1 MKRIIISQEEKNQI
15 LESHNSF
22 RDVLMGHLF
31 DKNLVNEQQSFSAPE
46 ANPAGYTEPA
56 KVLQDAKAKC
66 NQGSPLAKGEPTKV
80 KEGGDAIKYKH
91 DVDDPK
97 VGASAGDTTF
107 YYGDFTYQTVAP
119 NNQIKTTG
127 KWMCKALNVESGQ
140 CDAMK
145 KEKQSQDFM
154 TIEQLNKAGGTSLV
168 NNPAMV
174 EIITVC
180 NEKLYRV
187 NQKYR
192 NQYKALTKDQ
202 KAYLDELYGIGSD
215 DDKANVPKLD
225 PVTNAE
231 IPIKWVLA
239 RYANQAQINQIGFKE
254 IVINP
259 APNNP
264 FDYPVTIYLKVEG
277 EEKVKGSELQAAKDR
292 MRSETDSRQ
301 YCNNA
306 IEVFYTA
313 FVMQG
318 TSNLSPSEFNKF
330 KSDVEGCA
338 KRAILLKDV
347 NLDRKARAQLTAL
360 MGQASPNYITV
371 DRNSAFLIRV
381 NPPRTPRT

>member
-1 MKRIIISQEEKNQI
+1 MKKIIISQEEKTRI

-22 RDVLMGHLF
+22 REDLMGHLF
-31 DKNLVNEQQSFSAPE
+31 DKNLIKEQQSLTAPE
-46 ANPAGYTEPA
+46 ANPQGYTEPS
-56 KVLQDAKAKC
+56 KVLRDAQTKC
-66 NQGSPLAKGEPTKV
+66 AQGSPLTKGTITRV
-80 KEGGDAIKYKH
+80 TGAGDAIKYKH
-91 DVDDPK
+91 DGDDPK
-97 VGASAGDTTF
+97 VGASSGDTT
-107 YYGDFTYQTVAP
+107 YYFGNFTYQTVAP

-127 KWMCKALNVESGQ
+127 KWMCKALNIESGQ
-140 CDAMK
+140 CEAMK
-145 KEKQSQDFM
+145 KDKQSQSFM
-154 TIEQLNKAGGTSLV
+154 TIDKLSEAGGATLV
-168 NNPAMV
+168 SNPAMV

-192 NQYKALTKDQ
+192 NQYQALTKDQ
-202 KAYLDELYGIGSD
+202 KAYLDELYGIGGD
-215 DDKANVPKLD
+215 NQPKID

-231 IPIKWVLA
+231 VPSNWVLA
-239 RYANQAQINQIGFKE
+239 KNANQSQINQIGYKE
-254 IVINP
+254 IVISP
-259 APNNP
+259 ASNNP

-277 EEKVKGSELQAAKDR
+277 EQKVKGSELQKAKDR
-292 MRSETDSRQ
+292 MRSETDSKQ

>member
-1 MKRIIISQEEKNQI
+1 
-15 LESHNSF
+15 
-22 RDVLMGHLF
+22 
-31 DKNLVNEQQSFSAPE
+31 
-46 ANPAGYTEPA
+46 
-56 KVLQDAKAKC
+56 
-66 NQGSPLAKGEPTKV
+66 
-80 KEGGDAIKYKH
+80 
-91 DVDDPK
+91 
-97 VGASAGDTTF
+97 
-107 YYGDFTYQTVAP
+107 
-119 NNQIKTTG
+119 
-127 KWMCKALNVESGQ
+127 MCKALNIESGQ
-140 CDAMK
+140 CEAMK
-145 KEKQSQDFM
+145 KDKQSQSFM
-154 TIEQLNKAGGTSLV
+154 TIDKLSEAGGATLAS
-168 NNPAMV
+168 NPAMV

-192 NQYKALTKDQ
+192 NQYQALTKDQ
-202 KAYLDELYGIGSD
+202 KAYLDELYGIGGD
-215 DDKANVPKLD
+215 NQPKID
-225 PVTNAE
+225 PVT
-231 IPIKWVLA
+231 I
-239 RYANQAQINQIGFKE
+239 
-254 IVINP
+254 
-259 APNNP
+259 
-264 FDYPVTIYLKVEG
+264 DLKVEG
-277 EEKVKGSELQAAKDR
+277 ERKVKGSELQAAKDR

>member
-1 MKRIIISQEEKNQI
+1 
-15 LESHNSF
+15 
-22 RDVLMGHLF
+22 
-31 DKNLVNEQQSFSAPE
+31 
-46 ANPAGYTEPA
+46 
-56 KVLQDAKAKC
+56 
-66 NQGSPLAKGEPTKV
+66 
-80 KEGGDAIKYKH
+80 
-91 DVDDPK
+91 
-97 VGASAGDTTF
+97 
-107 YYGDFTYQTVAP
+107 
-119 NNQIKTTG
+119 
-127 KWMCKALNVESGQ
+127 
-140 CDAMK
+140 
-145 KEKQSQDFM
+145 
-154 TIEQLNKAGGTSLV
+154 
-168 NNPAMV
+168 MV

-192 NQYKALTKDQ
+192 NQYQALTKDQ
-202 KAYLDELYGIGSD
+202 IAYLNELYGLGGD
-215 DDKANVPKLD
+215 NQPKTDPETGAEVP
-225 PVTNAE
+225 A
-231 IPIKWVLA
+231 KWVLA
-239 RYANQAQINQIGFKE
+239 KNANQAQINQIGFKE

-259 APNNP
+259 ASNNP

-277 EEKVKGSELQAAKDR
+277 EQKVKGSELQAAKDR

-347 NLDRKARAQLTAL
+347 SLDRKARAQLTAL

>member
-66 NQGSPLAKGEPTKV
+66 KPGSPLTKGTPTRVPGK
-80 KEGGDAIKYKH
+80 GDAIKYVH
-91 DVDDPK
+91 ETEDPQ

-107 YYGDFTYQTVAP
+107 YYGDFTYQTV
-119 NNQIKTTG
+119 TTPQGGRQQVKVSG
-127 KWMCKALNVESGQ
+127 KWMCKALNVETGQ

-145 KEKQSQDFM
+145 KDKKSQSFM
-154 TIEQLNKAGGTSLV
+154 DIQELSAAGGATLA

-180 NEKLYRV
+180 GEKLYRV

-192 NQYKALTKDQ
+192 NQYQALTKDQ
-202 KAYLDELYGIGSD
+202 IAYLNELYGLGGD
-215 DDKANVPKLD
+215 NKTQTDAMGNEVPS
-225 PVTNAE
+225 
-231 IPIKWVLA
+231 KWVLA
-239 RYANQAQINQIGFKE
+239 KNANQAQINQIGYKE

-259 APNNP
+259 ASNNP

-277 EEKVKGSELQAAKDR
+277 ERKLKGSDLASAKER
-292 MRSETDSRQ
+292 MAGETDSRQ

-306 IEVFYTA
+306 VDVFYTA
-313 FVMQG
+313 YVMQG
-318 TSNLSPSEFNKF
+318 TSNLAPAEFNKF

-347 NLDRKARAQLTAL
+347 SLNRKAKGQLTAL
-360 MGQASPNYITV
+360 MGQAADGYTTV
-371 DRNSAFLIRV
+371 DRNSPFLIRIT
-381 NPPRTPRT
+381 PPRTPRQ